1 MRLTLASASPRR
13 IELIKKLK
21 YLDVT
26 VRPADINERTDKTD
40 DKEAVM
46 DLAEQKAKAIKADNL
61 VLGADTMVV
70 AGGKR
75 LGKPHSEKEARDMFR
90 LLCGQPHKVL
100 TGVCLISED
109 KTIKACEETTV
120 EFAAYDEDIV
130 SAYIATG
137 KPFDKAGGYG
147 VQDEEL
153 QGLILRITG
162 DYDNVLGLPV
172 NLVDALISENYK

>member
-1 MRLTLASASPRR
+1 MRLILASASPRR
-13 IELIKKLK
+13 IELIKRLK

-26 VRPADINERTDKTD
+26 VRPANVDERTDKTD

-46 DLAEQKAKAIKADNL
+46 DLAEQKARAVKSDAL

-75 LGKPHSEKEARDMFR
+75 LGKPHSADEAYEMFR
-90 LLCGQPHKVL
+90 LLCGRPHKVL
-100 TGVCLISED
+100 TGVCLMSKD
-109 KTIKACEETTV
+109 KTVKACEETTV
-120 EFAAYDEDIV
+120 EFAPYDEDII
-130 SAYIATG
+130 SAYISTG

-147 VQDEEL
+147 VQDDEL

-172 NLVDALISENYK
+172 RLVDALISENYK